1 MSKYFNVIIYIFFA
15 NISFGQNNLDSE
27 KIKLSKE
34 DITNIIDSEKKSKEW
49 IDQLKEPGVKIN
61 GQNMEFSAVARALMS
76 STELRNII
84 YKENY
89 SFEDVKKS
97 LEQFNIQLA
106 FWQMINM
113 YPNNKRKVLEY
124 IYSYDSLIPVDEIV
138 IASFYTYSFFDPK
151 VTKIIDNKP
160 IVERP
165 DIFEQKL
172 LSTKEIVAYVQEF
185 RKENKK
191 PSQKKRN

>member
-1 MSKYFNVIIYIFFA
+1 MSKYFNVIIICLFFA
-15 NISFGQNNLDSE
+15 NISFGQNKLDSE

-34 DITNIIDSEKKSKEW
+34 DIANIIESEQKSKEW

-61 GQNMEFSAVARALMS
+61 GENMEFSAVAQALIS
-76 STELRNII
+76 NTELRNII

-97 LEQFNIQLA
+97 LEQLNIQLA
-106 FWQMINM
+106 FWQMINI
-113 YPNNKRKVLEY
+113 YPNNKRKVLEC

-165 DIFEQKL
+165 DIFEQML

-191 PSQKKRN
+191 PSQK

>member
-1 MSKYFNVIIYIFFA
+1 MSKYFNTFIYIFFSF
-15 NISFGQNNLDSE
+15 ISFGQNNLDSE

-34 DITNIIDSEKKSKEW
+34 DITNIIENEQKLKEW
-49 IDQLKEPGVKIN
+49 IDKLKEPGVRIN
-61 GQNMEFSAVARALMS
+61 GQEMEFNAAARALIS
-76 STELRNII
+76 NAELRNII

-97 LEQFNIQLA
+97 LEQLNIQLA
-106 FWQMINM
+106 FWQMINI

-138 IASFYTYSFFDPK
+138 IASFYTYSFFDPS

-165 DIFEQKL
+165 DIFEKKL
-172 LSTKEIVAYVQEF
+172 FSTKEIVAYVLEF
-185 RKENKK
+185 RKIK
-191 PSQKKRN
+191 

>member
-1 MSKYFNVIIYIFFA
+1 MSKYFNIIIYIFFV
-15 NISFGQNNLDSE
+15 NISFGQNNLNPE

-34 DITNIIDSEKKSKEW
+34 DITNIIESEQKLKEW
-49 IDQLKEPGVKIN
+49 IGQLKEPGVRIN
-61 GQNMEFSAVARALMS
+61 GENMEFNAVAQALIS
-76 STELRNII
+76 NKELRNII

-97 LEQFNIQLA
+97 LEQLNIQLA
-106 FWQMINM
+106 FWQMINI
-113 YPNNKRKVLEY
+113 YPNNKKKVLEY

-160 IVERP
+160 VVERP
-165 DIFEQKL
+165 DIFEQML
-172 LSTKEIVAYVQEF
+172 LRTKEIVAYVQEF
-185 RKENKK
+185 RKRK
-191 PSQKKRN
+191 

>member
-1 MSKYFNVIIYIFFA
+1 MSKYFNIIIYIFFA

-34 DITNIIDSEKKSKEW
+34 DITNIIESEQKLKEW
-49 IDQLKEPGVKIN
+49 IDQLKEPGVRIN
-61 GQNMEFSAVARALMS
+61 GENMEFNAVAKALIS
-76 STELRNII
+76 NKELRNII

-97 LEQFNIQLA
+97 LEQLNIQLA
-106 FWQMINM
+106 FWQMINI

-138 IASFYTYSFFDPK
+138 IASFYTYSFFDPN

-160 IVERP
+160 VVERP
-165 DIFEQKL
+165 DIFEKML

-185 RKENKK
+185 RKRK
-191 PSQKKRN
+191 PLN

>member
-1 MSKYFNVIIYIFFA
+1 MSKYFNIIIYIVFV
-15 NISFGQNNLDSE
+15 NISFGQNNLNPE

-34 DITNIIDSEKKSKEW
+34 DITNIIESEQKLKEW
-49 IDQLKEPGVKIN
+49 IGQLKEPGVRIN
-61 GQNMEFSAVARALMS
+61 GENMEFNAVAQALIS
-76 STELRNII
+76 NKKLRNII

-97 LEQFNIQLA
+97 LEQLNIQLA
-106 FWQMINM
+106 FWQMINI
-113 YPNNKRKVLEY
+113 YPNNKKKVLEY

-138 IASFYTYSFFDPK
+138 IASFYTYSFFDPN

-160 IVERP
+160 VVERP
-165 DIFEQKL
+165 DIFEKML

-185 RKENKK
+185 RKRK
-191 PSQKKRN
+191 PLN